1 MLGAVVRHHL
11 AHLFDQ
17 RRAVFAFV
25 QVDEVDH
32 DDTAHIP
39 QAQLPCD
46 LGRRRQV
53 DVHGRLLLVVVHFGA
68 VAAVDVHHV

>member
-1 MLGAVVRHHL
+1 MVCLARRSPSSRALSTSAVRFSL
-11 AHLFDQ
+11 L
-17 RRAVFAFV
+17 

-32 DDTAHIP
+32 DTAHIP
-39 QAQLPCD
+39 QAQLPRD